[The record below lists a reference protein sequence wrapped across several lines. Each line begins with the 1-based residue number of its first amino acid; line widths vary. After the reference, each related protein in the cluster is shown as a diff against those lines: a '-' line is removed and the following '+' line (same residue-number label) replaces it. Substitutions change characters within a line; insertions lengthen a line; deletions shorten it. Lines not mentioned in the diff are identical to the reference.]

1 MGFLMRQIKLILGLA
16 ALLLLVGCR
25 SVNIGAAPVLKAGI
39 ASASGFAA
47 YSLAPDKWSQS
58 EKTALG
64 FGTAAAAWILG
75 EIVEGK
81 INKDKL
87 EAYDTGFA
95 TGRAYG
101 ARRQYEIIQQMQKSV
116 GSRGRTRTYA
126 LPAPAIPGIKQVEHE
141 VYLELQE

>member
-1 MGFLMRQIKLILGLA
+1 MGM
-16 ALLLLVGCR
+16 
-25 SVNIGAAPVLKAGI
+25 APVLKAGA

-47 YSLAPDKWSQS
+47 YALAPDKWTQT

-64 FGTAAAAWILG
+64 FGVAGATWILG
-75 EIVEGK
+75 EIVDGK
-81 INKDKL
+81 ITADKL

-95 TGRAYG
+95 SGRAYG

-116 GSRGRTRTYA
+116 GSRGRTHTYA
-126 LPAPAIPGIKQVEHE
+126 LPAPTIPGVKQVEHD